1 MTTASRFAL
10 AAALCYVAV
19 CGLPSSTRPHNGTND
34 PVAEPTNE
42 MQARVKEIGVALRAA
57 SPLDRLVWASVWN
70 KAAAVIDGEGVNSE
84 VVFTDTKSLRAFT
97 VIALN
102 IAWRRIGNHTPG
114 EFPGLRDAVEAA
126 FKTTLTLDDRTVTQ
140 EVRNQYAELCR
151 AIAWAGIGRG

>member
-1 MTTASRFAL
+1 MTTASRLAL

-19 CGLPSSTRPHNGTND
+19 CGLPASTSPRTD
-34 PVAEPTNE
+34 TIAEPTNE

-57 SPLDRLVWASVWN
+57 SPIDRLVWASVWS
-70 KAAAVIDGEGVNSE
+70 KAASVIDGEGINSE

-114 EFPGLRDAVEAA
+114 EFPGLREAVESA
-126 FKTTLTLDDRTVTQ
+126 FKATLTLDDRTVTQ